1 MAEMDKRRNTR
12 ILQNNKSMTE
22 ENRELKKM
30 SEVSQKE
37 TREVRV
43 ELPIASMS
51 RLAQVAAAEGV
62 PMEQL
67 VAREVARLVE

>member
-1 MAEMDKRRNTR
+1 
-12 ILQNNKSMTE
+12 MTE

-30 SEVSQKE
+30 SEVSQNE

>member
-1 MAEMDKRRNTR
+1 
-12 ILQNNKSMTE
+12 MTE
-22 ENRELKKM
+22 ENRELEKM

-37 TREVRV
+37 TCEVRV
-43 ELPIASMS
+43 DLPIASMS

>member
-1 MAEMDKRRNTR
+1 
-12 ILQNNKSMTE
+12 MTE
-22 ENRELKKM
+22 ENRELKIM

>member
-1 MAEMDKRRNTR
+1 
-12 ILQNNKSMTE
+12 
-22 ENRELKKM
+22 M
-30 SEVSQKE
+30 SEVSQNE

>member
-1 MAEMDKRRNTR
+1 
-12 ILQNNKSMTE
+12 MTE

-37 TREVRV
+37 TREVKV

>member
-1 MAEMDKRRNTR
+1 MAEIDKRRNTR

-30 SEVSQKE
+30 SEVSQNE

>member
-1 MAEMDKRRNTR
+1 MAEMDKRRNAR

-22 ENRELKKM
+22 ENRELKIM

>member
-1 MAEMDKRRNTR
+1 MVKMDKRCNIR
-12 ILQNNKSMTE
+12 ILQNSKSVAE
-22 ENRELKKM
+22 ENRELGNVP
-30 SEVSQKE
+30 EVSQKE
-37 TREVRV
+37 TCEVRV
-43 ELPIASMS
+43 ELPIASIS